1 VALITT
7 SECCDVSANGITFH
21 RQPTAEEWQQLGDAI
36 ATTQKGLMWI
46 VGDWLLAGESG
57 GYIERGKHREAC
69 ERFGIAYQ
77 TAAQAVRVCRAFP
90 ECCMRIQHLTF
101 NHHQLVANREDAVE
115 LLEWAA
121 EKKATVKELRE
132 EKRNASPDS
141 CSQTSA
147 TRQEENA
154 PTISFRDIVKKT
166 EGKSLNELALFAGAG
181 GGILGGHLL
190 GWRTICAVEQ
200 NEYAASVLMQRQN
213 DGCLRPFPVWD
224 DVQTFDGTP
233 WRGCVDVVSG
243 GFPCQDI
250 SINGNGEGIS
260 GQRSGLW
267 AHMARIISEVRPQF
281 VYVENSPALTTRG
294 LGQVLGDLAKMGF
307 DAQWGCMGAAD
318 IGGHHERKRIW
329 IVANSPMSRRE
340 EDVPLGNGKKVALS
354 SRIGDV
360 PRVRNWGRDKPGLDR
375 VADGMANR
383 VDRINAI
390 GNGQVPGVA
399 AAAFR
404 ILSEG

>member
-7 SECCDVSANGITFH
+7 TDCCDVSANGITFH

-57 GYIERGKHREAC
+57 GYIERGKHKEAC
-69 ERFGIAYQ
+69 ERFGIAYG
-77 TAAQAVRVCRAFP
+77 TARNALCVANAFKLSL
-90 ECCMRIQHLTF
+90 RSDNLSW
-101 NHHQLVANREDAVE
+101 HHHKEVANREDAAE

-121 EKKATVKELRE
+121 ENKATVKELRE
-132 EKRNASPDS
+132 EKRNISPDS
-141 CSQTSA
+141 CSPVSA
-147 TRQEENA
+147 TRQEDNT
-154 PTISFRDIVKKT
+154 PMISFRDIVKKT

-190 GWRTICAVEQ
+190 GWRTVCAVEQ

-213 DGCLRPFPVWD
+213 DGCLKPFPIWD
-224 DVQTFDGTP
+224 DVQTFDGEP
-233 WRGCVDVVSG
+233 WRGRVDVVSG

-250 SINGNGEGIS
+250 SINGSGTGIS
-260 GQRSGLW
+260 GERSGLW
-267 AHMARIISEVRPQF
+267 SHMARIIGEIRPRF

-294 LGQVLGDLAKMGF
+294 LGQVLGDLAAMGF
-307 DAQWGCMGAAD
+307 NAQWGCMGASD
-318 IGGHHERKRIW
+318 IGGYHERKRIW
-329 IVANSPMSRRE
+329 IVADSEMPRRE
-340 EDVPLGNGKKVALS
+340 EDVSIGDGKKIALS
-354 SRIGDV
+354 GCISDV

-375 VADGMANR
+375 VANGLANR

-404 ILSEG
+404 ILNKG